1 LTAPA
6 LNAHNSFEQPDR
18 VKPAEF
24 TGFSAEGGSLR
35 VELPAKSLVVL
46 TLG

>member
-1 LTAPA
+1 M
-6 LNAHNSFEQPDR
+6 
-18 VKPAEF
+18 EF
-24 TGFSAEGGSLR
+24 KDFAVEGGSLR